1 LLFPVCYFDAEP
13 GRIMLKVNAEQLMSF
28 EKLQDNFIAAKL
40 ESFLVISLK
49 TIQKAVRENDN
60 MLYTNEVKRFD
71 SQWKVL
77 RMIG

>member
-1 LLFPVCYFDAEP
+1 
-13 GRIMLKVNAEQLMSF
+13 MLKVNAEQLMSF

>member
-1 LLFPVCYFDAEP
+1 
-13 GRIMLKVNAEQLMSF
+13 MLKVNAEQLMSF
-28 EKLQDNFIAAKL
+28 GKLQDHFIAAKL
-40 ESFLVISLK
+40 ESFLFISLK
-49 TIQKAVRENDN
+49 TIQKAVRGNDN

>member
-1 LLFPVCYFDAEP
+1 
-13 GRIMLKVNAEQLMSF
+13 MLKGNAEQLMSF